1 MSIAPKP
8 RSALLIVG
16 HGSTQNPDSSTPYF
30 EHAEQIRRRGIFAE
44 VHCCFWK
51 EEASLREA
59 IYLFDSDE
67 IYVVPD
73 FISEGYFTQDVIP
86 RELQLSGPSTVV
98 LGKTFH
104 YCLPVGIHPSMTGL
118 ILRRAREIAPHA
130 DPAATTLI
138 ITGHGTGFNQNSTKA
153 IRDQVAL
160 IAASGAGYAA
170 VVAAFMEE
178 SPFIADWD
186 QLALTPNVVV
196 VPFFIS
202 DGLHSYQD
210 IPVLLGIETEIG
222 PAASQREVF
231 RHNPHA
237 LRGKSLFYS
246 SAIGTE
252 PLIADVILDLVGDFD
267 ILHEINN
274 KPIPQIFPDSTET
287 LASSYKL
294 LHAISHGVH
303 RIGEIEI
310 ETIDLNGDE
319 KQGDAHAP
327 HPFKSS
333 DSNHR
338 FRLSHS
344 ADVAHRGAADAPEL
358 SAYYGPAAAREI
370 ASYAEDGSYRF
381 LKAQGNLRRGW
392 LLLLDS
398 VDDLRL
404 ALDQFYPASVG
415 LWHAWQDGSLEI
427 EHLRD
432 KLQRQS
438 GMYRCVR
445 ALSNETLQALVPRT
459 CSSAVPCARRLLW
472 QIDANTQLSPNPAS
486 NCRGL
491 PDDVPERAA
500 IPLLCREACNHFVAE
515 CLAAAKAI
523 TVEKK
528 MGTTDLTGHTE

>member
-16 HGSTQNPDSSTPYF
+16 HGSTQNPDSSAPYF
-30 EHAEQIRRRGIFAE
+30 EHAEQIRRRGLFAE

-59 IYLFDSDE
+59 SYLFDADE

-86 RELQLSGPSTVV
+86 RELQLSGPTTVV
-98 LGKTFH
+98 RGKTFH
-104 YCLPVGIHPSMTGL
+104 YCLPVGVHPSMTGL
-118 ILRRAREIAPHA
+118 ILRRAKEVAPDA
-130 DPAATTLI
+130 EPAATTLI

-186 QLALTPNVVV
+186 QLAFTPNVVV

-210 IPVLLGIETEIG
+210 IPVLLGIATEIG
-222 PAASQREVF
+222 PAASQCEVF

-252 PLIADVILDLVGDFD
+252 PLIADVILDLVSDFD
-267 ILHEINN
+267 ITHGICNEPVA
-274 KPIPQIFPDSTET
+274 PIFTKITEP
-287 LASSYKL
+287 LASSQKL
-294 LHAISHGVH
+294 LQALADGVH

-310 ETIDLNGDE
+310 ETVASNDE
-319 KQGDAHAP
+319 
-327 HPFKSS
+327 FKRRRATGRPTIETTA
-333 DSNHR
+333 SNHR
-338 FRLSHS
+338 FKLCH
-344 ADVAHRGAADAPEL
+344 AADAAQGGSGEAPALTFYE
-358 SAYYGPAAAREI
+358 GPGAAREI
-370 ASYAEDGSYRF
+370 AAYAEDGSYRF

-392 LLLLDS
+392 VMRLDS
-398 VDDLRL
+398 VEDLRQ
-404 ALDQFYPASVG
+404 ALDQFYPACVS
-415 LWHAWQDGSLEI
+415 LWLARQDGSLEV

-438 GMYRCVR
+438 GMYQRVR
-445 ALSNETLQALVPRT
+445 SLSDEALQALVPHT
-459 CSSAVPCARRLLW
+459 CSPAVPCARRLLW
-472 QIDANTQLSPNPAS
+472 QIDANTPLRPSAAS
-486 NCRGL
+486 KCRGL
-491 PDDVPERAA
+491 ADDVPEAAA

-515 CLAAAKAI
+515 CLAAVKAAK
-523 TVEKK
+523 
-528 MGTTDLTGHTE
+528 GG